1 MASLDWWSALLSG
14 LGMWM
19 SGTGRVRYLSPL
31 LESLAES
38 VKSVQCE
45 VRGGTGAHPA
55 LAAAAPLCPVP
66 CALCPV
72 PLDGRIQ
79 RAQCD
84 AECSGAQ
91 AQVAGIQDGAQ
102 AVCAAA
108 SRRPLVLPRHR
119 SAAVPS
125 PPAVPHSRPQHSA
138 PVAVAHP
145 AVLDAGRC
153 GRPTRMTFRAS
164 SPTIP
169 ARR

>member
-66 CALCPV
+66 CAP
-72 PLDGRIQ
+72 GW
-79 RAQCD
+79 
-84 AECSGAQ
+84 
-91 AQVAGIQDGAQ
+91 
-102 AVCAAA
+102 
-108 SRRPLVLPRHR
+108 
-119 SAAVPS
+119 
-125 PPAVPHSRPQHSA
+125 
-138 PVAVAHP
+138 AHP
-145 AVLDAGRC
+145 AGHSAMQSAAGHKHRWRGYRTGHRQYAPLHPAALLSCLVTAAPQSLLRPQSLTVAPSILLLSPSPIPLCLTLAAAAGRP
-153 GRPTRMTFRAS
+153 G
-164 SPTIP
+164 
-169 ARR
+169 